1 MRRFSFRPQRL
12 SSALGSAACAAA
24 LTACTMVGP
33 DYRPPQP
40 VHPPGWIERGD
51 AAVQADPAQLQDW
64 WRGFGDPLL
73 DRLVAQAIDGNQDLA
88 IARQRLLQARA
99 ERDQVA
105 SRLGPTVSAGG
116 TANALRSSRAL
127 DWPPGIG
134 QSRTYRLGVDASWE
148 LDIFGG
154 TRRAIESA
162 DAQVDAIDDDRHAIL
177 VSLLAELASDYA
189 ALRATQARLRI
200 ATDNVA
206 SLDAT
211 RRLTERSEQH
221 GLGTSFEVA
230 QAHAELELAQAALPP
245 LQANAAQLM
254 HAIGV
259 LTGGF
264 PGTLRDALAAP
275 GATLPVAP
283 QLPVTLPSDVIRERP
298 DIRAA
303 ERRFAAATAQIGVA
317 RAEQFPH
324 FAIPLSVGTTASLVQ
339 DLFTS
344 ASVAWSVALEGTQ
357 LLYDGGRAQAGVS
370 AARAAAEAARLAY
383 EQRIRVA
390 FREVEDA
397 LTDIYAERDRQTA
410 LVAAVGSSQD
420 AQSRATRL
428 YRNGLSEYLSV
439 LIAQRA
445 TYRARDALALSQL
458 AQVQGVIALYKAL
471 GAGWR
476 HDAPVAPVA
485 QADGPPPP
493 PAR

>member
-12 SSALGSAACAAA
+12 SAALGSAACAAA
-24 LTACTMVGP
+24 LAACTTVGP
-33 DYRPPQP
+33 DYRAPQP
-40 VHPPGWIERGD
+40 AHPPGWIERGD
-51 AAVQADPAQLQDW
+51 AAVPADSAQLQDW

-134 QSRTYRLGVDASWE
+134 QSRTYRLGFDASWE

-154 TRRAIESA
+154 TRRALESA

-211 RRLTERSEQH
+211 RRLTERSERH

-283 QLPVTLPSDVIRERP
+283 HLPVTLPSDVIRERP

-397 LTDIYAERDRQTA
+397 LTDIYAERDRQAA

-476 HDAPVAPVA
+476 RDAPVA

-493 PAR
+493 APAP

>member
-1 MRRFSFRPQRL
+1 MRRFPFRPIRL
-12 SSALGSAACAAA
+12 SATLGCAACAAA
-24 LTACTMVGP
+24 LAACTMVGP
-33 DYRPPQP
+33 DYQPPRPA
-40 VHPPGWIERGD
+40 HPPGWIERGGD
-51 AAVQADPAQLQDW
+51 TVQTDPAQLQDW
-64 WRGFGDPLL
+64 WRAFNDPLL

-99 ERDQVA
+99 ERDQVT
-105 SRLGPTVSAGG
+105 SRLGPTVSAGA
-116 TANALRSSRAL
+116 TANAQRSARAL
-127 DWPPGIG
+127 DYPPGIG
-134 QSRTYRLGVDASWE
+134 QSRTYRLGFDASWE
-148 LDIFGG
+148 LDLFGG

-189 ALRATQARLRI
+189 ELRATQARLRI

-211 RRLTERSEQH
+211 RRLTERSERH

-230 QAHAELELAQAALPP
+230 QARAELELAQAALPP
-245 LQANAAQLM
+245 LRANAARLT

-264 PGTLRDALAAP
+264 PGALRDALSAP

-283 QLPVTLPSDVIRERP
+283 TLPLTLPSDVIRERP

-339 DLFTS
+339 DLFSS
-344 ASVAWSVALEGTQ
+344 ASIAWSVALEGTQ

-383 EQRIRVA
+383 EQRIRGA

-397 LTDIYAERDRQTA
+397 LTEIDAERDRQTA

-428 YRNGLSEYLSV
+428 YHNGLSEYLSV

-476 HDAPVAPVA
+476 RDAPVA
-485 QADGPPPP
+485 QAGGPAP
-493 PAR
+493 PAPAR

>member
-1 MRRFSFRPQRL
+1 MRRTPFRSTRFGA
-12 SSALGSAACAAA
+12 ALGAAACASA

-40 VHPPGWIERGD
+40 AHPPGWIERGD
-51 AAVQADPAQLQDW
+51 SAVQADPAQLQDW
-64 WRGFGDPLL
+64 WRAFRDPLL
-73 DRLVAQAIDGNQDLA
+73 DRLIAQALDGNQDLA

-99 ERDQVA
+99 ERDQIA

-134 QSRTYRLGVDASWE
+134 QSRTYRLGFDASWE

-162 DAQVDAIDDDRHAIL
+162 DAQVDAIDDDRHAVL

-189 ALRATQARLRI
+189 ELRATQARLQI
-200 ATDNVA
+200 AADNVA

-211 RRLTERSEQH
+211 RRLTERSERH

-230 QAHAELELAQAALPP
+230 QARAELELAQAVLPP
-245 LQANAAQLM
+245 LQANVARLT

-264 PGTLRDALAAP
+264 PGALRDALNAP

-303 ERRFAAATAQIGVA
+303 ERRFAAANAQIGVA
-317 RAEQFPH
+317 RAAQFPQ
-324 FAIPLSVGTTASLVQ
+324 FAIPLSLGTTASLVQ

-344 ASVAWSVALEGTQ
+344 ASVAWSIALEGTQ
-357 LLYDGGRAQAGVS
+357 TLYDGGRAKAGVS
-370 AARAAAEAARLAY
+370 AARAGAEAARLAY

-397 LTDIYAERDRQTA
+397 LAEIYAERDRQAA

-445 TYRARDALALSQL
+445 TYRARDALVLSKL

-476 HDAPVAPVA
+476 NDAPVA
-485 QADGPPPP
+485 QADGPPPG